1 MGTLSHCLWLFV
13 KVHFF
18 LGALIGLLF
27 VLGGCGYQPLGT
39 VEGFEFD
46 LVHLAFESG
55 ARP

>member
-18 LGALIGLLF
+18 VGALIGLLF

-55 ARP
+55 VR